1 MLIVKK
7 FDGTTLK
14 NKESIYCT
22 AQHCA
27 EEYNRGNE
35 VVVVVSARGEHTEEL
50 LAQAKE
56 INPEPSE
63 RELAQLMA
71 IGEQMS
77 AALLAMAVE
86 GMEVPAISLNAFQM
100 DLQTAG
106 ESEAAEVKS
115 IDTTR
120 IREELEQRKIVIVTG
135 AQGIRENNDCT
146 RLAGGADETALVL
159 AEALEADACEFYTEV
174 EAYAENV
181 A

>member
-14 NKESIYCT
+14 DKEAIYCT
-22 AQHCA
+22 AKHCV

-35 VVVVVSARGEHTEEL
+35 VVVVVSAMGDHTEEL
-50 LAQAKE
+50 LAQARV

-63 RELAQLMA
+63 RELAQLLA

-86 GMEVPAISLNAFQM
+86 EMEIPAISLNAFQM
-100 DLQTAG
+100 NLQTEG
-106 ESEAAEVKS
+106 GSEAAEVIS
-115 IDTTR
+115 MDTTR
-120 IREELEQRKIVIVTG
+120 IREELEQKRIVIVTG

-146 RLAGGADETALVL
+146 RLAGGAEKTALIL
-159 AEALEADACEFYTEV
+159 AEALGADACEFYTEV
-174 EAYAENV
+174 TYRENV